1 MPKSTSRIKNNEQ
14 YTRRCDFRSKMFKMP
29 LPLFKHDWTSAHRV
43 RVVDGTLYD
52 IFIYKFIYVMCYVPW
67 APSVSGSVAATA
79 RAPYNFSMNKHLIN
93 STRYCS
99 IKQDGN

>member
-52 IFIYKFIYVMCYVPW
+52 IYVYIYIYLCYVLCTM
-67 APSVSGSVAATA
+67 GSIGLRPRCCHSHIHIHSHSQSA
-79 RAPYNFSMNKHLIN
+79 I
-93 STRYCS
+93 
-99 IKQDGN
+99 